1 MTDAPPPLTLKEQK
15 RVNRV
20 RLLERAKRPLTEEQ
34 LRLLERAERSKQN
47 RRNRKNPAV
56 MPDRLARTSAFTPR
70 RQGLI
75 SDSNFTRTY
84 EVPGYSVVEVKGREL
99 GSQHRDAIYAL
110 FRLPRSKTTVANPDY
125 RPGRLM
131 SPFFTFYETRTTWRS
146 LLKAMGRVEHLN
158 NLLSL
163 MQVFEEVRQVSFIV
177 HQGKS
182 LKDIERIHRQRGE
195 RMLPDTAGEVS
206 SLISNIQWDGGQ
218 LDSGVVVRFGTTV
231 LDMVEKAALVSINA
245 DVQFKLKSDHAK
257 TFWPFIDSQPNFT
270 YIDEE
275 RLSQLA
281 GRRLWGEGETSAT
294 RAQFRKECREA
305 FRDMQAAGGLSE
317 WREEITGSGRTK
329 SRRYHYTHAAP
340 RQMELDLL
348 AAQTAQP
355 IDITP

>member
-1 MTDAPPPLTLKEQK
+1 MADVPPLTLKEQK
-15 RVNRV
+15 QANRL
-20 RLLERAKRPLTEEQ
+20 RLLAMAKRPLSEEQ
-34 LRLLERAERSKQN
+34 LRLLERAERGKQN

-70 RQGLI
+70 RQGLNA
-75 SDSNFTRTY
+75 DSNFVRTY

-110 FRLPRSKTTVANPDY
+110 FRMPRLKATVPNPNY
-125 RPGRLM
+125 KPGRFI
-131 SPFFTFYETRTTWRS
+131 SQTFSFYETRTTWRV
-146 LLKAMGRVEHLN
+146 LLRAMGRVEHLN

-163 MQVFEEVRQVSFIV
+163 MQVFEEVRQVSFII

-182 LKDIERIHRQRGE
+182 LKDIERIHRARGE
-195 RMLPDTAGEVS
+195 RLLPDTAGEVS
-206 SLISNIQWDGGQ
+206 SLISEISWDGGQ
-218 LDSGVVVRFGTTV
+218 LDSAVVVRFGTTV
-231 LDMVEKAALVSINA
+231 LEMVEKAALVSINA
-245 DVQFKLKSDHAK
+245 DVQYRLKSDHAK
-257 TFWPFIDSQPNFT
+257 TFWPFIDSQPNFS

-281 GRRLWGEGETSAT
+281 GRDLWGEGETSAS

-305 FRDMQAAGGLSE
+305 FRDMQATQGLKE

-329 SRRYHYTHAAP
+329 SRRYHYKHAAP

-348 AAQTAQP
+348 SVNSAQH
-355 IDITP
+355 IEK

>member
-1 MTDAPPPLTLKEQK
+1 MADAPPLSLKEQK
-15 RVNRV
+15 RANRA
-20 RLLERAKRPLTEEQ
+20 RLLAMAKRPLSDEQ
-34 LRLLERAERSKQN
+34 LKLLERAERSKQN

-75 SDSNFTRTY
+75 TDSNFVRVY

-110 FRLPRSKTTVANPDY
+110 FRLPRIKTSVPNPNY

-131 SPFFTFYETRTTWRS
+131 ASTLSFYETRTTWRA

-158 NLLSL
+158 NLLGL
-163 MQVFEEVRQVSFIV
+163 MQVFEEVRQVSFII

-182 LKDIERIHRQRGE
+182 LKDIDRIHRSRADKL
-195 RMLPDTAGEVS
+195 LPDTAGEVS
-206 SLISNIQWDGGQ
+206 SLISEMSWDGGQ
-218 LDSGVVVRFGTTV
+218 LDSVVVVRFGATV
-231 LDMVEKAALVSINA
+231 LEMVEKAALVSINA
-245 DVQFKLKSDHAK
+245 DVQYRLKSDHAK

-275 RLSQLA
+275 RLAQLA
-281 GRRLWGEGETSAT
+281 GRDIWGEGETSAT

-305 FRDMQAAGGLSE
+305 FRDMQTAHGLSE
-317 WREEITGSGRTK
+317 WREEIMGSGRTK

-340 RQMELDLL
+340 RQMELELL
-348 AAQTAQP
+348 PLAMK
-355 IDITP
+355 